1 MGSIN
6 TGNSA
11 IYDLSEAPITF
22 DFVNF
27 LAFARLAVALK
38 SKDPSFFLTIIADSW
53 RNSTWRE
60 HQYDVNDRLWRL
72 HNLIIPVCSV
82 TPGVV
87 GYSVFLDSQG
97 RGDNTGTGVTVTSE
111 GGTYLMKALFEIFKI
126 SGFNPHLFAAPEM
139 ALDYAARIFGH
150 EKNAVLISIRESS
163 FDSGR
168 NTPARFLQDLIL
180 QLQGAGLAVYL
191 IPDQE
196 VTHNTDQLPSGVTII
211 EEAAYNIP
219 LRLALHEL
227 ARVSICS
234 GSGPTNF
241 ISLSVRKP
249 SLVVIHPMRPEIHI
263 SSPDYLS
270 QQGYTIGSPQPL
282 PWIPSNQVWLWD
294 PLVTVKEVCATAQTL
309 MSSRN

>member
-1 MGSIN
+1 
-6 TGNSA
+6 
-11 IYDLSEAPITF
+11 
-22 DFVNF
+22 
-27 LAFARLAVALK
+27 
-38 SKDPSFFLTIIADSW
+38 
-53 RNSTWRE
+53 
-60 HQYDVNDRLWRL
+60 
-72 HNLIIPVCSV
+72 
-82 TPGVV
+82 
-87 GYSVFLDSQG
+87 
-97 RGDNTGTGVTVTSE
+97 
-111 GGTYLMKALFEIFKI
+111 
-126 SGFNPHLFAAPEM
+126 M

-211 EEAAYNIP
+211 EAAAYNIP

-309 MSSRN
+309 MSSGTELMRFFILAAGRKQAINSILTTAPNFLKIEHIRLLDHPCAMHV